1 MSFDD
6 PNAWAQGA
14 TAFKAIF
21 DGLRSAIGMISELR
35 ASNQSGST
43 AQLQFVD
50 QALEK
55 ASRAAQIAEAQVAQA
70 LGYELCKCEFPPVP
84 MRTVG
89 HIDQPGIK
97 RRGPVCEC
105 RSVDTTTRGLGN
117 TTELRRL
124 DLPSSRAMSGH
135 RASVYAALATSTMRR
150 SPRAASAA
158 STCSIFEACRG
169 SRTRLTC
176 GRCQR
181 RRRANSARPTFC
193 SSIAS

>member
-1 MSFDD
+1 VSFDD

-105 RSVDTTTRGLGN
+105 PKCGYNDAGPWQYNRIAPPRSSEQQSN
-117 TTELRRL
+117 E
-124 DLPSSRAMSGH
+124 RA
-135 RASVYAALATSTMRR
+135 
-150 SPRAASAA
+150 
-158 STCSIFEACRG
+158 
-169 SRTRLTC
+169 
-176 GRCQR
+176 
-181 RRRANSARPTFC
+181 
-193 SSIAS
+193 